1 MWHVVMLHHL
11 KAMLLFQ
18 QFSHTHTSYCD
29 GFVFNKQILSEGV
42 GEPGEVDNV
51 FQSDIQL
58 TSHKTGQHNYKG
70 SHCSLLEIGVAGVR
84 GVSTLIY
91 EKENFDGHFHKLEGP
106 VPLVSLRFLP
116 KDCANIP
123 IYPDLDAVIVVTIC
137 LAVFAARGNQRGVYL
152 GYIFQY
158 P

>member
-1 MWHVVMLHHL
+1 M
-11 KAMLLFQ
+11 
-18 QFSHTHTSYCD
+18 
-29 GFVFNKQILSEGV
+29 
-42 GEPGEVDNV
+42 
-51 FQSDIQL
+51 
-58 TSHKTGQHNYKG
+58 
-70 SHCSLLEIGVAGVR
+70 
-84 GVSTLIY
+84 IY